1 MTSEVVVPLA
11 TALDPG
17 VPLQVE
23 ISAQFLAGVAGTIL
37 LMLLFLMVVVLWD
50 IALALRDVAE
60 KIDYLEDDVDSD
72 LASINGTLTRIY
84 DRMGG
89 GTGAGREGVSGT
101 AAGREGVSGAGA
113 SAGRDGVSGAATNV
127 QGTDVV
133 GGSVSASPGSGEPG
147 GVRPGDVRPGRA
159 RAHAAGVNAAV
170 GGSTAVN
177 PTAGGGFD
185 ERATAAD
192 GRRRVGTAPTAATAG
207 TSADAPEDG
216 EQTAAGVGVESSV
229 GARAD
234 AAPAEGTP
242 SAEDVRAGA
251 EGATDAGKGAGDSDA
266 ADDATDHAADADNRS
281 AASSNDVGEST
292 ASTDDGGESDG
303 AAAEAGD
310 SDGDA
315 DVVAG
320 AGPSADGIAQGP
332 ATGGDENGPSVE
344 TTARNVGRFAS
355 DGSGD
360 SAWYHVTMDVPRTA
374 RTDVDDATADAD
386 TSAAGPTMD
395 ERLGSDEVR
404 NAYVDPVSAF
414 GNGDDDGEP
423 TVGLDDL
430 GSRFQ
435 PTSSD
440 AEAGENAVHEF
451 GESDASGAEPDAF
464 GDDDGE
470 PAVDEPEPATETA
483 GVDTDAGGAG
493 DDDRDAADEATTDVT
508 ADPGTEVV
516 DVETMPSD
524 AGNPSSVDI
533 DEGDI
538 DESEVDG
545 TDEAGGETHGTN
557 DEPDELDDAND
568 TSDDADDGSD
578 DASDE
583 PDDVSVDAGED
594 DADGGDAEPAA
605 AAGEDAD
612 AVVADLSAAKARI
625 RERHENEEGSLD
637 YTSLQQEAAATPG
650 VKGSGMPAEEMLDAL
665 AAAAVHDLD
674 DEGDE
679 DAGDVDTVEDALAE
693 RREETDD
700 EPDADDGGI
709 ADLVNREL
717 DTLTQEVGGTSMTP
731 DVSDADLDAAVDE
744 LDGGSYTFPLSGSSF
759 DVTADADSE
768 TATLSFTSTE
778 AMDLGGARERLLTYQ
793 LRNYLDRDDTTHA
806 ELSVNENT
814 VVLEIPVADGPAVNA
829 WADAI
834 VQIID
839 RTLYLSKDDD

>member
-1 MTSEVVVPLA
+1 MTTEVVGPLE
-11 TALDPG
+11 TALGPA

-23 ISAQFLAGVAGTIL
+23 ISVQFLAGVAGTIL
-37 LMLLFLMVVVLWD
+37 LVLLFLMVVVLWD

-89 GTGAGREGVSGT
+89 GTVTG
-101 AAGREGVSGAGA
+101 
-113 SAGRDGVSGAATNV
+113 NV

-133 GGSVSASPGSGEPG
+133 GGSASAAPGNGEPD
-147 GVRPGDVRPGRA
+147 GVRRGDVRPGRV
-159 RAHAAGVNAAV
+159 RAHAAGVNAAA
-170 GGSTAVN
+170 GGTTTVN
-177 PTAGGGFD
+177 PTAGGAFD
-185 ERATAAD
+185 ERSTPGA
-192 GRRRVGTAPTAATAG
+192 GRRQVGTAPTAATAG
-207 TSADAPEDG
+207 TSATAPEDG
-216 EQTAAGVGVESSV
+216 VPAATGVGVEAE
-229 GARAD
+229 GETHAD
-234 AAPAEGTP
+234 AAPDTGTP
-242 SAEDVRAGA
+242 PEPDTGTPPEGDARTGV
-251 EGATDAGKGAGDSDA
+251 EGATDAGDGAGKGDG
-266 ADDATDHAADADNRS
+266 ADDDGTTDDADTEDDGSTADGGSAGSAVEGSATDS
-281 AASSNDVGEST
+281 EET
-292 ASTDDGGESDG
+292 
-303 AAAEAGD
+303 
-310 SDGDA
+310 
-315 DVVAG
+315 
-320 AGPSADGIAQGP
+320 GPSAD
-332 ATGGDENGPSVE
+332 AT
-344 TTARNVGRFAS
+344 AWNVGRFAS

-360 SAWYHVTMDVPRTA
+360 SAWYDVTMDVPRTA
-374 RTDVDDATADAD
+374 RTDVDDATTDSDAA
-386 TSAAGPTMD
+386 AAGPTVD

-414 GNGDDDGEP
+414 GNAGDDGEP
-423 TVGLDDL
+423 TVALDDL

-435 PTSSD
+435 PTSTD
-440 AEAGENAVHEF
+440 AEADETA
-451 GESDASGAEPDAF
+451 SDAADASGTEPDAA
-464 GDDDGE
+464 GNDDGE
-470 PAVDEPEPATETA
+470 TTVDEPEPTTETA
-483 GVDTDAGGAG
+483 GVGAEAVNVDVDS
-493 DDDRDAADEATTDVT
+493 DDDATTAT

-524 AGNPSSVDI
+524 AGETSSVDTG
-533 DEGDI
+533 EGDV
-538 DESEVDG
+538 DESEPDG
-545 TDEAGGETHGTN
+545 TDEDGGETHGAN
-557 DEPDELDDAND
+557 DEPDEPDDAND
-568 TSDDADDGSD
+568 EP
-578 DASDE
+578 DE
-583 PDDVSVDAGED
+583 PDDANDEPEEVNVDADED
-594 DADGGDAEPAA
+594 DADGGDAAPAA

-625 RERHENEEGSLD
+625 RERHEDEEGSLD

-679 DAGDVDTVEDALAE
+679 DAGDVDAVEDALAE

-700 EPDADDGGI
+700 ESDAADETETAADDADDGGI

-731 DVSDADLDAAVDE
+731 DVSEKDLDAAVDE
-744 LDGGSYTFPLSGSSF
+744 LDDGSYTFPLSGSSF

-806 ELSVNENT
+806 ELSVNESA
-814 VVLEIPVADGPAVNA
+814 VVLEIPAADGPAVNA